1 MGSTPLQ
8 TGQFKID
15 SWLLTFQEFNQQD
28 EVYANLANKTQMSQ
42 SGVVTRRLWGSRPSN
57 AAVEF
62 NNITDANTS
71 EISMLTFAKAL

>member
-28 EVYANLANKTQMSQ
+28 AVSRRQ
-42 SGVVTRRLWGSRPSN
+42 SGQQKHKCLNQVLLLAGFG
-57 AAVEF
+57 AVGPVMQ
-62 NNITDANTS
+62 S
-71 EISMLTFAKAL
+71 